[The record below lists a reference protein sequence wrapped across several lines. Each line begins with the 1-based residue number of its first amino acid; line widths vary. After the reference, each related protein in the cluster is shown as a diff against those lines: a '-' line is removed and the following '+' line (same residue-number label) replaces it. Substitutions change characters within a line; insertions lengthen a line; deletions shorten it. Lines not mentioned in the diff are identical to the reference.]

1 MSDLKKIEQRINKL
15 KILIWGLKCDLYK
28 EKEKRGEGVET
39 TPF

>member
-15 KILIWGLKCDLYK
+15 KILIWGLRVDLYL
-28 EKEKRGEGVET
+28 EKEKREGVKV